1 MDTNNNAIKA
11 ACADLLKGGQRQMRY
26 QLKNGIPANQVRTT
40 SPVKHM
46 TDDQW
51 KALVEMW
58 SDAKH
63 KVCQLNYNMFKIIR

>member
-1 MDTNNNAIKA
+1 MCRFAQGWTTTDEVPAEK
-11 ACADLLKGGQRQMRY
+11 KY
-26 QLKNGIPANQVRTT
+26 FNGIPANQVRTT

-63 KVCQLNYNMFKIIR
+63 KVCQLNNNMFKIIR